1 MLGVFDGQGRP
12 RTDTAPHHVPGRGPT
27 RPGPHRH
34 RGTVPGIL
42 GRLAVRRHVCG
53 QRFPLSAP
61 ILDTGQERIGHIR
74 SGAAV
79 RYRHGSSTGI
89 PDG

>member
-1 MLGVFDGQGRP
+1 MLGVFDGQGHP
-12 RTDTAPHHVPGRGPT
+12 RVDTAPHHTPGRGFT

-61 ILDTGQERIGHIR
+61 IRDTGQERIGHPR
-74 SGAAV
+74 SSAAV
-79 RYRHGSSTGI
+79 CCRHGSSAGI
-89 PDG
+89 QDG